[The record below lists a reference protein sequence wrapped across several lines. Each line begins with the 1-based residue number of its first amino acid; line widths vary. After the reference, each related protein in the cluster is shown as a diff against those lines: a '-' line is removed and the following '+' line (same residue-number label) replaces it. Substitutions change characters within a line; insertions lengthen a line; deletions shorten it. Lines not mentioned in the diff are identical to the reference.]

1 LRIVVT
7 KTDSGGTGF
16 NYSEVVGNAM
26 EAGLSNLYYPPEE
39 RSLHNTSMN
48 YLAQLE
54 AASINNIVREFW
66 PDIRQKL
73 LRQK

>member
-1 LRIVVT
+1 
-7 KTDSGGTGF
+7 
-16 NYSEVVGNAM
+16 M

-66 PDIRQKL
+66 PDIRHKL